1 MVRRTDPFEDLE
13 PDEPE
18 PTARPSERELRELA
32 EEDDEKL
39 VPLSNVGGAAPT
51 PLGLDSGGNMP
62 GSDDDLAN
70 LSEPEPPEPPEV
82 GAVHIREDD
91 GAYGPRKKRR

>member
-1 MVRRTDPFEDLE
+1 
-13 PDEPE
+13 
-18 PTARPSERELRELA
+18 
-32 EEDDEKL
+32 
-39 VPLSNVGGAAPT
+39 
-51 PLGLDSGGNMP
+51 MP